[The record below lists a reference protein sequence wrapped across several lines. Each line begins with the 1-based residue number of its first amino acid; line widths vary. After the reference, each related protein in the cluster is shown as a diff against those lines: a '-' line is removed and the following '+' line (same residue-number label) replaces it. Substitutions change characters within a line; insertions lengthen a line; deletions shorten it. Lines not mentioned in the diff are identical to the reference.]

1 MQNKTMEYYITQ
13 FIAGFIAFDEDLKIA
28 NYKLFDDNEI
38 VSNNLKIENKE
49 LLEEEIEL
57 INELSSDGSTI
68 IIETRKR
75 RSQYK
80 ELDDYENI
88 IVETPNKGGEHLRN
102 NLESILLEIG
112 FLNDDEENIDD
123 VEENIDGDE
132 ENIGD
137 FEENISDSEYSSQEK
152 YSEITK
158 IYEDIASL
166 KVKESSQEEDK
177 LLIQA
182 INTVDDLDESISKLV
197 ERIRDWYTIY
207 FPEMDTIGSNE
218 TYIKLIAESENR
230 EDIIKNHKEH
240 FDIDLD
246 FSTGADIEEYDLIMV
261 KSFAESIYSLQR
273 SRKDL
278 EKYIDT
284 KMEEIAPNLRDLL
297 GPTLGAKLI
306 AHIGSIK
313 RLATYPA
320 STVQIMGAEKAI
332 FRHLKTGER
341 PPKHGLIFQH
351 PSVRGAKW
359 WNRGK
364 VARNLALKI
373 TLAVRKDVFSGEYD
387 PKIAEDYLKKVEEI
401 EKENP
406 FPKKTSSRR
415 KSERQM
421 EKDKKSKK
429 YKGNKKN
436 KKNKKRKKRK

>member
-1 MQNKTMEYYITQ
+1 MEYYITQ
-13 FIAGFIAFDEDLKIA
+13 FIAGFIAFDEDLKIV
-28 NYKLFDDNEI
+28 NYKLFDEENI
-38 VSNNLKIENKE
+38 ASNNLKIENKE
-49 LLEEEIEL
+49 LLDEEIEL
-57 INELSSDGSTI
+57 INELPSDDSKI

-75 RSQYK
+75 RSEYK
-80 ELDDYENI
+80 ELENFENI
-88 IVETPNKGGEHLRN
+88 IIKTPNKGGEYLRE
-102 NLESILLEIG
+102 NLEDNLKEIN
-112 FLNDDEENIDD
+112 FIDD
-123 VEENIDGDE
+123 KEDYIERYAK
-132 ENIGD
+132 
-137 FEENISDSEYSSQEK
+137 F
-152 YSEITK
+152 TRT
-158 IYEDIASL
+158 YEDLAIA

-182 INTVDDLDESISKLV
+182 INSVDDIDESISKLV

-207 FPEMDTIGSNE
+207 FPEMDTIGNNE

-230 EDIIKNHKEH
+230 EDILKNHREH
-240 FDIDLD
+240 FDTDLD
-246 FSTGADIEEYDLIMV
+246 YSSGADIEDYDLIML
-261 KSFAESIYSLQR
+261 KSFAESIYSLQK

-284 KMEEIAPNLRDLL
+284 KMEEIAPNLRELL

-313 RLATYPA
+313 RLALYPA
-320 STVQIMGAEKAI
+320 STVQVMGAEKAI

-364 VARNLALKI
+364 VARDLALKI
-373 TLAVRKDVFSGEYD
+373 TLAVRKDVFSGEFD
-387 PKIAEDYLKKVEEI
+387 PQIAEDYLKKVEEI

-406 FPKKTSSRR
+406 FPKKTSQRR
-415 KSERQM
+415 KSERQL
-421 EKDKKSKK
+421 EKQKHKDKNNNKSKK

-436 KKNKKRKKRK
+436 KKNKRKKKRK

>member
-1 MQNKTMEYYITQ
+1 MEYYITQ
-13 FIAGFIAFDEDLKIA
+13 FIAGFISFDEDLKIVS
-28 NYKLFDDNEI
+28 YKLFDEDEI
-38 VSNNLKIENKE
+38 VSKNMEIENNE
-49 LLEEEIEL
+49 LIDEEIEI
-57 INELSSDGSTI
+57 INEISSDDSEI

-75 RSQYK
+75 KSQYK
-80 ELDDYENI
+80 ELDNYENI
-88 IVETPNKGGEHLRN
+88 IIQTPNKGGEYLRN
-102 NLESILLEIG
+102 NLDSILSEIG
-112 FLNDDEENIDD
+112 FINNLNYAKDDNEDLKESI
-123 VEENIDGDE
+123 
-132 ENIGD
+132 
-137 FEENISDSEYSSQEK
+137 QEK
-152 YSEITK
+152 NAEITK
-158 IYEDIASL
+158 IYEDLASL

-182 INTVDDLDESISKLV
+182 INSIDDIDESISKLV

-246 FSTGADIEEYDLIMV
+246 YSSGADIEDYDLIMV
-261 KSFAESIYSLQR
+261 KSFAESIYSLQK
-273 SRKDL
+273 SRKEL
-278 EKYIDT
+278 EKYIDI

-364 VARNLALKI
+364 IARNLALKI

-387 PKIAEDYLKKVEEI
+387 PKIAEEYLKKVEEI

-406 FPKKTSSRR
+406 FPKKTSNRR
-415 KSERQM
+415 KSERQL

-436 KKNKKRKKRK
+436 KKNKKRKKKK

>member
-1 MQNKTMEYYITQ
+1 MEYYITQ
-13 FIAGFIAFDEDLKIA
+13 SILGFIAFDEDLEIA
-28 NYKLFDDNEI
+28 DYELFDADEI
-38 VSNNLKIENKE
+38 VSRNIEIENNE
-49 LLEEEIEL
+49 LVEEEISL
-57 INELSSDGSTI
+57 INKISSDDSTI
-68 IIETRKR
+68 IIETTKR

-80 ELDDYENI
+80 ELESFDNI
-88 IVETPNKGGEHLRN
+88 IIETPNRGGEHLRE
-102 NLESILLEIG
+102 NLESVLLEIG
-112 FLNDDEENIDD
+112 F
-123 VEENIDGDE
+123 DG
-132 ENIGD
+132 
-137 FEENISDSEYSSQEK
+137 EK
-152 YSEITK
+152 PKFRELYNQLAIEK
-158 IYEDIASL
+158 I
-166 KVKESSQEEDK
+166 KESSQEEDK

-182 INTVDDLDESISKLV
+182 INSIDDIDESISKLV

-207 FPEMDTIGSNE
+207 FPEMDTISNNE

-230 EDIIKNHKEH
+230 EDILKNHNEH
-240 FDIDLD
+240 FNTDY
-246 FSTGADIEEYDLIMV
+246 SSGADIEDADLIMV
-261 KSFAESIYSLQR
+261 KGFAESIYSLQN

-387 PKIAEDYLKKVEEI
+387 PSIAEDYLKKVEQI
-401 EKENP
+401 EKDNP
-406 FPKKTSSRR
+406 FPKKTSKRR
-415 KSERQM
+415 KSERDL
-421 EKDKKSKK
+421 ERGNRDKKSKK

-436 KKNKKRKKRK
+436 RKNKKKKKRK